1 MLPQS
6 ISSLLSKSSGM
17 HLRRKKILCTFQWC
31 AGPTTKGCG
40 EFASCGSA
48 ITFWPLNLK
57 IFWGESSRMCAYNW
71 CPYNWCPSNSVE
83 ANSGMKQP
91 WDGHLPPKPPNQV
104 SGFAKAHE
112 KWRSVS
118 FLGMLFEENVFKTKC
133 TKCIRFSIPRNHIGC
148 LVLPAKSFQIYASA
162 EM

>member
-112 KWRSVS
+112 KWRCVS
-118 FLGMLFEENVFKTKC
+118 FFGDAFWGKRLQDKMHKVYQVF
-133 TKCIRFSIPRNHIGC
+133 SSQ
-148 LVLPAKSFQIYASA
+148 KSHWLSGTSCEVFPNLCFT